1 MTWGPFSPA
10 LADEIERRCQLSRL
24 EGVTAVLL
32 GSQHP
37 LIAALRAAEGGGEA
51 LDAARVMFD
60 QLPALPK
67 RRIMATFGAVTWPA
81 RKRGAS

>member
-1 MTWGPFSPA
+1 MTWGPWSPG
-10 LADEIERRCQLSRL
+10 LADEIERWRQLCRL
-24 EGVTAVLL
+24 QGVAACLL

-37 LIAALRAAEGGGEA
+37 LISALRAAEGDGEA

-67 RRIMATFGAVTWPA
+67 RRIMATFYAVTWPTK
-81 RKRGAS
+81 KRGRA